1 MNVNAIAI
9 LFGEG
14 KDLDALQMGMRAL
27 VVFMIALA
35 LIRIAGRRSFGQ
47 RSAFDYVVAILLGA
61 TLSRTIVGA
70 SPFLPTVVASTVIVV
85 LHRLLAWLCMYSR
98 ALERVVVGVEREVYR
113 DGQFN
118 KAQMTRALVTETD
131 IQESVRQTLG
141 ARGMSNVEAVVL
153 ERNGAIS
160 VIRKDNGRS

>member
-1 MNVNAIAI
+1 VNAIAT

-14 KDLDALQMGMRAL
+14 KDLDVLQMGMRAL
-27 VVFMIALA
+27 VVFVIALA

-47 RSAFDYVVAILLGA
+47 RSAFDYVVVILLGA
-61 TLSRTIVGA
+61 TLSRAIVGA
-70 SPFLPTVVASTVIVV
+70 SPFLATVVASAVIVL
-85 LHRLLAWLCMYSR
+85 LHRLLAWLCVYSR
-98 ALERVVVGVEREVYR
+98 ALERLVVGVEREVFR

-118 KAQMTRALVTETD
+118 KSQMTKALVTETD

-141 ARGMSNVEAVVL
+141 ARGMLNVEVAVL

-160 VIRKDNGRS
+160 VIRKDKGMS

>member
-1 MNVNAIAI
+1 MIAM

-14 KDLDALQMGMRAL
+14 RDLSILQMGMRAL

-35 LIRIAGRRSFGQ
+35 LIRIAGRRSLGQ

-61 TLSRTIVGA
+61 TLSRAIVGA
-70 SPFLPTVVASTVIVV
+70 SPFLATVVASTVIVM

-98 ALERVVVGVEREVYR
+98 ALEELLVGVEREVFSN
-113 DGQFN
+113 GQFN
-118 KAQMTRALVTETD
+118 KAEMTRALVTATD

-141 ARGMSNVEAVVL
+141 AREMVNVEAAVL

-160 VIRKDNGRS
+160 VIRKSKDEA

>member
-1 MNVNAIAI
+1 MAAIAT

-27 VVFMIALA
+27 VVFLIALT
-35 LIRIAGRRSFGQ
+35 LIRIAGRRAFGQ

-61 TLSRTIVGA
+61 TLSRAIVGA
-70 SPFLPTVVASTVIVV
+70 SPFLATVMASTVIVV
-85 LHRLLAWLCMYSR
+85 LHRLVAWLCMHSR
-98 ALERVVVGVEREVYR
+98 ALERLVVGVEREVFS

-118 KAQMTRALVTETD
+118 KPEMARALVTATD

-141 ARGMSNVEAVVL
+141 ARGMSDVEAAVL
-153 ERNGAIS
+153 ERNGEIS
-160 VIRKDNGRS
+160 LIRKDSSSS